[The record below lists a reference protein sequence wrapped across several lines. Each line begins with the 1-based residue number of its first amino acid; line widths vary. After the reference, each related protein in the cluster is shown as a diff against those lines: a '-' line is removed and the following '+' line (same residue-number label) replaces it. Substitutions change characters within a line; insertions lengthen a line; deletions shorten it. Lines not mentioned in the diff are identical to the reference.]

1 MEEIQRSVR
10 TCLSKFADF
19 NGRAARPEFWWF
31 VVFWIVVLAVTGL
44 ISKYVNG
51 IAGLALL
58 LPGLAA
64 GSRRLHDTGKSGWF
78 QLLGLIPFIGVL
90 IVIYLMAQP
99 SDPAVNEW
107 GNPPDT
113 TPLTPLGA
121 PGQQ

>member
-10 TCLSKFADF
+10 TCLTKYADF

-31 VVFWIVVLAVTGL
+31 VVFWIVVMAVTGL
-44 ISKYVNG
+44 ISRYING

-78 QLLGLIPFIGVL
+78 QLLGFIPFVGAL
-90 IVIYLMAQP
+90 IVLYLMAQP
-99 SDPAVNEW
+99 TDPAANGW
-107 GNPPDT
+107 GSPPKAALLP
-113 TPLTPLGA
+113 PLEA
-121 PGQQ
+121 PDQQ

>member
-1 MEEIQRSVR
+1 MEEIQKSVR
-10 TCLSKFADF
+10 TCLTKYADF

-31 VVFWIVVLAVTGL
+31 VVFWIVVMAVTGL
-44 ISKYVNG
+44 VSKYVNFL
-51 IAGLALL
+51 AGLALL

-78 QLLGLIPFIGVL
+78 QMLGLIPFVGPP

-99 SDPAVNEW
+99 TDPAANEW
-107 GNPPDT
+107 GSAPESA
-113 TPLTPLGA
+113 PLTPLEA